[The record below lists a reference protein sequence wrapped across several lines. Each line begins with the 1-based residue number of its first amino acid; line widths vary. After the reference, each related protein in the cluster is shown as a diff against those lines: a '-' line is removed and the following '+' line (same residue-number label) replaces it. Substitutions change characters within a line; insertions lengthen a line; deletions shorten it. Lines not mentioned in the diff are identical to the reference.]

1 MKNLFR
7 KIWLTFIVLMCSSAY
22 ISADIATYDFNSDT
36 ELNRWTFVKS
46 NESNVNYSLL
56 SKAGQGWTSENA
68 NDKFLDFTLKNKGNQ
83 SLTMTTNDSYANIT
97 EISFDAVSQD
107 DGKPSITLR
116 IVKDNDQKEIIL
128 DNKKVKSDLG
138 APGNKKWKRGYTC
151 TLTTPISGKI
161 EFFFLSSSSGKEGS
175 IDNVKIT
182 YTGTTPPA
190 LKSSDATLKDLQV
203 DGTTVSGF
211 NSATHAYSVLLPASY
226 AGMPVVSATANDA
239 KATASVTQATA
250 IPGTASVLVT
260 AEDGT
265 TLSYTIAF
273 TCAEEN
279 TPSITSFTVAGVQ
292 ATINQTDKTITA
304 TLPLGTSL
312 TALTPT
318 VAGENIASYT
328 PQGAQDFSAPVQ
340 YTVLSAAGKS
350 VTYTVTLS
358 VEQPKSSDATLAGL
372 TVGGKS
378 VTLQSGILT
387 YTVDAE
393 AGGAVPQVSATPHD
407 SKAKV
412 VITQASSLT
421 DKATIV
427 VTAEDGTTLTYT
439 ITFNVKVPSSDL
451 TIHTPGI
458 FEAEKIAGGYGGTLT
473 PLNGREYEVYYAGRD
488 ADDNATIGVTGTDR
502 VAGITKNE
510 TTAACEAADGW
521 FKGTIESVGS
531 ATVTAT
537 EEFTKGTSGREH
549 RMNNGHSYTFHIS
562 GYDQFSILAKDKK
575 QDTKGTKPTDNQY
588 FEVYIDGILQPLQ
601 FNKDSYTIRRYDITT
616 GEHVISV
623 KAINGQSRFVG
634 FSLRVADEP
643 RVSWLRGNDSTQS
656 ILQTRSIAP
665 VTYYTKY
672 NAKGRTALEWQGAQA
687 TGITLT
693 NIASDGIGDTLRLE
707 GTANCPV
714 GTYIYKVVAYNQ
726 SGVVTNS
733 LTGQLSITSKIE
745 ATSDTI
751 QDGFTNEAIDGF
763 TFRYYALSPADI
775 ILTWTQ
781 TTPAGITG
789 QGNNGTYTISGTP
802 TQPGVYPFTVTVLGG
817 NSVSGKLTVTTFD
830 PGNDPILYLYK
841 NTGAYEK
848 DGVYLYLKSQGK
860 NLVPRKAQDALR
872 DKAQYDKYTWVIISE
887 DVDANNA
894 EIMALA
900 RGNQISMPVLNM
912 KSFSYSENRLDWGD
926 PDNGSLNNRSVR
938 VVQAA
943 HPIIKAIGKKQGD
956 EIQVLD
962 TVIGKGLMPAAVD
975 YQGTLCLATATTRGE
990 TYTGD
995 GHEETFLHEV
1005 PATLRNGKKYISFPL
1020 AIQSS
1025 QRLTAE
1031 GKRLLDA
1038 CINYLLGT
1046 TTTIALPELRITSF
1060 AVDGNAATIY
1070 QDQDSINLVMPEGTD
1085 LTALVPEIKVSDPT
1099 THILCKSALE
1109 DGSVDFSNSNLKAVI
1124 YTVSDYINVRHYVVT
1139 ITAIQP
1145 MAIDEVYQSGEWVNI
1160 YDIQG
1165 RKIATTNEDIYSL
1178 ALPRGIYLV
1187 QTTHGTLKI
1196 MK

>member
-7 KIWLTFIVLMCSSAY
+7 TTMLLTLVGVLIAPQIFAQQTVGKYTTRNLSATQSEWVYNVAKSESKINGETDDN
-22 ISADIATYDFNSDT
+22 DIIYLAGAKDKLKVTDKGLSC
-36 ELNRWTFVKS
+36 KS
-46 NESNVNYSLL
+46 NSSLYIPIPQGSAGTITMTVYSS
-56 SKAGQGWTSENA
+56 SKGRWLQLFINGTEGSANQRLWSSVGTDLIQTGPQSYTFTSS
-68 NDKFLDFTLKNKGNQ
+68 DLTLK
-83 SLTMTTNDSYANIT
+83 
-97 EISFDAVSQD
+97 
-107 DGKPSITLR
+107 DGKYYLHF
-116 IVKDNDQKEIIL
+116 KDNNTEMK
-128 DNKKVKSDLG
+128 
-138 APGNKKWKRGYTC
+138 
-151 TLTTPISGKI
+151 ISG
-161 EFFFLSSSSGKEGS
+161 FTVALTAGS
-175 IDNVKIT
+175 
-182 YTGTTPPA
+182 YTGGDTPAP
-190 LKSSDATLKDLQV
+190 KSSDATLKDLQV

-211 NSATHAYSVLLPASY
+211 NSATLAYSELLPASY
-226 AGMPVVSATANDA
+226 SGTPVVSATANDA
-239 KATASVTQATA
+239 KATVAVTQATA

-265 TLSYTIAF
+265 PLTYTIAF
-273 TCAEEN
+273 TRAEAN
-279 TPSITSFTVAGVQ
+279 APSITSFTVAGVQ
-292 ATINQTDKTITA
+292 ATINQTDHTITA

-318 VAGENIASYT
+318 IAGENIASYT
-328 PQGAQDFSAPVQ
+328 PQGAQDFSSSVQ

-358 VEQPKSSDATLAGL
+358 VEQPKSSDATLSNL

-378 VTLQSGILT
+378 VTLQNGVLT

-393 AGGAVPQVSATPHD
+393 AGSAVPQVSATPHD
-407 SKAKV
+407 NKAKV
-412 VITQASSLT
+412 SVTQASSLT
-421 DKATIV
+421 DKATV
-427 VTAEDGTTLTYT
+427 VVIAEDGTTLTYT

-473 PLNGREYEVYYAGRD
+473 PLNGREYEVYYAGRA
-488 ADDNATIGVTGTDR
+488 ADGKAATVTVSAPAQKVD
-502 VAGITKNE
+502 GITKSNR
-510 TTAACEAADGW
+510 TGTMCEAIDGW
-521 FKGTIESVGS
+521 FKIEMAAVSGY
-531 ATVTAT
+531 TFTAT
-537 EEFTKGTSGREH
+537 DEFQAGTGGVH
-549 RMNNGHSYTFHIS
+549 KMKDNNTMRLHIS
-562 GYDQFSILAKDKK
+562 GYDQFSLFAKDNNA
-575 QDTKGTKPTDNQY
+575 TASKGRH
-588 FEVYIDGILQPLQ
+588 FEVYIDGVQQPD
-601 FNKDSYTIRRYDITT
+601 NIIASASIRRYDITT
-616 GEHVISV
+616 GEHLIEV
-623 KAINGQSRFVG
+623 KGIGSSNNELYG

-656 ILQTRSIAP
+656 VLQTRSIAP

-726 SGVVTNS
+726 SGTVTNS
-733 LTGQLSITSKIE
+733 LTGQISITSKIE

-763 TFRYYALSPADI
+763 TFRYYALSPSDI
-775 ILTWTQ
+775 TLTWTQ

-817 NSVSGKLTVTTFD
+817 NSVSGKLTITTFD
-830 PGNDPILYLYK
+830 PGNNPILYLYK

-860 NLVPRKAQDALR
+860 NLVPRKAQDRLR

-900 RGNQISMPVLNM
+900 RGTQISMPVLNM
-912 KSFSYSENRLDWGD
+912 KSFSYSESRLDWGD

-943 HPIIKAIGKKQGD
+943 HPIIKALGKKQGD

-1025 QRLTAE
+1025 QRLTAD

-1038 CINYLLGT
+1038 CINYLLNT
-1046 TTTIALPELRITSF
+1046 TATIALPELKITSF

-1070 QDQDSINLVMPEGTD
+1070 QDRDSISLVMPEGTD

-1187 QTTHGTLKI
+1187 QTTRGTVKI

>member
-7 KIWLTFIVLMCSSAY
+7 STMLLTLVGVLIAPKMFAQQTAGKYTTRTLSATQSEWVYNVAKSESKINGETSDNDIIYLAGATDKLKVTDKGLSCKNNSSLYIPVPQGSAGTITMTVYSSSKKRWLQLFINGTEGNANQRLWSSAGTDLTQTGPQSY
-22 ISADIATYDFNSDT
+22 TFTSSD
-36 ELNRWTFVKS
+36 L
-46 NESNVNYSLL
+46 
-56 SKAGQGWTSENA
+56 
-68 NDKFLDFTLKNKGNQ
+68 TLK
-83 SLTMTTNDSYANIT
+83 
-97 EISFDAVSQD
+97 
-107 DGKPSITLR
+107 DGKYYLHF
-116 IVKDNDQKEIIL
+116 KDNNTEMKISGFT
-128 DNKKVKSDLG
+128 VV
-138 APGNKKWKRGYTC
+138 
-151 TLTTPISGKI
+151 LTT
-161 EFFFLSSSSGKEGS
+161 GS
-175 IDNVKIT
+175 

-190 LKSSDATLKDLQV
+190 PKSSDATLKDLQI

-211 NSATHAYSVLLPASY
+211 ASATHAYSQLLPASY
-226 AGMPVVSATANDA
+226 TGTPVVTATPNDT
-239 KATASVTQATA
+239 KATALVTQATA

-265 TLSYTIAF
+265 TLTYTIAF
-273 TCAEEN
+273 TRAEEN
-279 TPSITSFTVAGVQ
+279 TPSITSFTVASVQ
-292 ATINQTDKTITA
+292 ASINQTDKTITA
-304 TLPLGTSL
+304 TLPLSTSL

-318 VAGENIASYT
+318 IAGENIASYT

-340 YTVLSAAGKS
+340 YTVISAAGKS

-358 VEQPKSSDATLAGL
+358 VEQPKSSDATLGSL

-378 VTLQSGILT
+378 VTLQSGVFT
-387 YTVDAE
+387 YTIDAE

-412 VITQASSLT
+412 SVTQASSLT

-488 ADDNATIGVTGTDR
+488 AGSKATVTVSAPAQKVD
-502 VAGITKNE
+502 GITKSNRTE
-510 TTAACEAADGW
+510 KMCEAVDGW
-521 FKGTIESVGS
+521 FKIEMTSVS
-531 ATVTAT
+531 NYTFSAT
-537 EEFTKGTSGREH
+537 EEFQAGAGGVHKMT
-549 RMNNGHSYTFHIS
+549 NGNTMRLHIS
-562 GYDQFSILAKDKK
+562 GYDQFSLFAKDNNANAS
-575 QDTKGTKPTDNQY
+575 KGRH
-588 FEVYIDGILQPLQ
+588 FEVYIDGVQQPD
-601 FNKDSYTIRRYDITT
+601 NIIASASIRRYDITT
-616 GEHVISV
+616 GEHLIEV
-623 KAINGQSRFVG
+623 KGIGSSNNELYG

-656 ILQTRSIAP
+656 VLQTRSIAP

-726 SGVVTNS
+726 SGVITNS

-763 TFRYYALSPADI
+763 SFRYYALSASDI
-775 ILTWTQ
+775 TLTWTQ

-789 QGNNGTYTISGTP
+789 QGDNGTYTISGTP

-830 PGNDPILYLYK
+830 PGNNPILYLYK

-860 NLVPRKAQDALR
+860 NLVPRKAQDRLR

-912 KSFSYSENRLDWGD
+912 KSFSYSESRLDWGD

-943 HPIIKAIGKKQGD
+943 HPIIKALGKKQGD

-995 GHEETFLHEV
+995 GQEETFLHEV

-1046 TTTIALPELRITSF
+1046 AATIALPELKITSF

-1145 MAIDEVYQSGEWVNI
+1145 MAVDEVYQSGEWVNI

-1178 ALPRGIYLV
+1178 SLPRGIYLV
-1187 QTTHGTLKI
+1187 QTTRGTLKI